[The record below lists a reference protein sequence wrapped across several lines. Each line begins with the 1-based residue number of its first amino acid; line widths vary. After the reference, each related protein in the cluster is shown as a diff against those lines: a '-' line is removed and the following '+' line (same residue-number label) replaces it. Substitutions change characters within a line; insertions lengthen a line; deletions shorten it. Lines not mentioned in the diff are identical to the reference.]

1 MQNMVFKLTILKL
14 AEIEIK
20 ESIEFYE
27 SRRAGLG
34 KKYLIY
40 LKGYFKILKTNPELF
55 EIKRSPY
62 YRELPLKKFPFV
74 IIYEIY
80 QEEIL
85 IHSIFHTSKNPT
97 KKP

>member
-1 MQNMVFKLTILKL
+1 MVFKLKILKL
-14 AEIEIK
+14 AEIEIN
-20 ESIEFYE
+20 ESIDFYE

-34 KKYLIY
+34 KGYLVY
-40 LKGYFKILKTNPELF
+40 LKAYFKILQTNPELF
-55 EIKRSPY
+55 EIKRPPY

-80 QEEIL
+80 QKEIL
-85 IHSIFHTSKNPT
+85 IHSVFHTSKNPT

>member
-40 LKGYFKILKTNPELF
+40 SKRLF
-55 EIKRSPY
+55 
-62 YRELPLKKFPFV
+62 
-74 IIYEIY
+74 
-80 QEEIL
+80 
-85 IHSIFHTSKNPT
+85 
-97 KKP
+97 